1 MITVLIVRYTVNSC
15 NEAESM
21 LREDAVA
28 RLIEVFRQYGYEGA
42 TLARLSSATGLGKAS
57 LYHHFPGGKEE
68 MAAAVLDYLWHKL
81 ETGMLA
87 PLRSEGD
94 PSERLQTMARSVDAY
109 YNHGQQACLLAMLAL
124 GEAKGLFQAQIQQAL
139 NGWID
144 SLAGV
149 AVEAGVE
156 AAIARQR
163 AEDAIL
169 QIQGALILAKGLG
182 STAPFQRVLSTLP
195 ANLLAQPVKQRD
207 RA

>member
-1 MITVLIVRYTVNSC
+1 MNLM
-15 NEAESM
+15 M
-21 LREDAVA
+21 LREEAIV

-42 TLARLSSATGLGKAS
+42 TLARLSNATGLGKAS

-68 MAAAVLDYLWHKL
+68 MAATVLEHLHSKL

-87 PLRSEGD
+87 PLRRKGN
-94 PSERLQTMARSVDAY
+94 PTERLQAMARSVDTY

-124 GEAKGLFQAQIQQAL
+124 GEANGLFQAQIQQAL
-139 NGWID
+139 NVWID
-144 SLAGV
+144 ALADV
-149 AVEAGVE
+149 AVDAGVE

-182 STAPFQRVLSTLP
+182 DTAPFQRVLQALP
-195 ANLLAQPVKQRD
+195 AHLLAQPVK
-207 RA
+207 